1 MKLIP
6 VSSFTFY
13 SLVINATVTPTNVIR
28 LNTPPYNMFS
38 LNCVI
43 GITPPTY
50 DTDSV
55 IFSWPQEDINGVGN
69 IMNNGLESTLTVNLN
84 DSLLANT
91 YMYTCTAT
99 ITIIGATGIAVTTDS
114 ATVTI
119 KGIVVYPIY

>member
-91 YMYTCTAT
+91 YMYTCTGT
-99 ITIIGATGIAVTTDS
+99 VTVIGATGIAVTTDS

-119 KGIVVYPIY
+119 KGIVILT